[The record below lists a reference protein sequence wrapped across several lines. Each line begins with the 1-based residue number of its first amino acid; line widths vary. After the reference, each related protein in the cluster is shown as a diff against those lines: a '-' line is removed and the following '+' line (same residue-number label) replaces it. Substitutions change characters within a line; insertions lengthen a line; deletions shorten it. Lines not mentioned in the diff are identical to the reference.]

1 VTTEIV
7 AEARTEQGRAQSR
20 KLRRLGRVPAIVYGG
35 GKEPSQITLD
45 GNKLNQQMEHESFY
59 TSILNL
65 KVGSGSETQAVVVKE
80 VQRHPARSVVIH
92 LDFQRIV
99 ADQEITMTIPLHFVG
114 EADAPGVKDQGGVVE
129 HSMTELEITCLPA
142 NLPAF
147 IEVSVAH
154 LALNEIVHLSEIKYP
169 EGVRSTQ
176 LAHGHDL
183 AVAAV
188 HPPRREEVEAVVAPV
203 EGAEAA
209 AAAATP
215 EGGEAAADAAAPAGE
230 AAKPGAKPSA
240 KPAGKPGKDKD

>member
-1 VTTEIV
+1 VKFEIQ
-7 AEARTEQGRAQSR
+7 AEARAEQGRAKSR

-35 GKEPSQITLD
+35 GKEPSTVTLD
-45 GNKLNQQMEHESFY
+45 ANSLNQQMAVESFF
-59 TSILNL
+59 TSILNIRL
-65 KVGSGSETQAVVVKE
+65 GNQTHSVGVKE

-92 LDFQRIV
+92 VDFQRIV
-99 ADQEITMTIPLHFVG
+99 ADQEITMTVPLHFLG
-114 EADAPGVKDQGGVVE
+114 EAAAPGVKDQGGVVE

-147 IEVSVAH
+147 IEVDVSH

-183 AVAAV
+183 PVAAV

-209 AAAATP
+209 AAATP
-215 EGGEAAADAAAPAGE
+215 EGGEAAAAAPGGAAPAGD
-230 AAKPGAKPSA
+230 AAKPGA